1 MTDVAIDFDKVE
13 TLRKHLLLSKTHM
26 AEVLGVTRVSYHQW
40 LLNTRPTRKSIDK
53 LKVSLQK
60 IIEVMT
66 AENWPDTEV
75 LGMSSARRKEH
86 LLALMSVPD

>member
-13 TLRKHLLLSKTHM
+13 TLRKHMLLSKTDM

-40 LLNTRPTRKSIDK
+40 LLNTRPTRKSTDK
-53 LKVSLQK
+53 LKASLQQ

-66 AENWPDTEV
+66 TENWPNTEV
-75 LGMSSARRKEH
+75 LEMSAARRKEH
-86 LLALMSVPD
+86 LLALMSKPD